1 MADHRP
7 REGTDH
13 PREPDRE
20 GAGKQPETAPD
31 GEAVSGFP
39 EPPGKDPGDRSQDR
53 DPHHALNN
61 PIEAP
66 DESEWPDPYETRQ
79 DPREPPPD
87 DGLGDE
93 PHPPAGA
100 SSTSDPHPSQDPEAE
115 PVEAPERDRLDD

>member
-39 EPPGKDPGDRSQDR
+39 EPP
-53 DPHHALNN
+53 
-61 PIEAP
+61 
-66 DESEWPDPYETRQ
+66 
-79 DPREPPPD
+79 
-87 DGLGDE
+87 
-93 PHPPAGA
+93 AGA